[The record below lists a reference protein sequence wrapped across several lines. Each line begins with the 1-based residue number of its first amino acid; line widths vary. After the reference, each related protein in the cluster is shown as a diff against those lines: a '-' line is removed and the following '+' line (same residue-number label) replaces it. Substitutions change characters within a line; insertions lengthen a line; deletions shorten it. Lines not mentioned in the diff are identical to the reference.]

1 MPLCIYV
8 YIISIN
14 YKYMH
19 VCIISQIISLRLS
32 LIFVIDVRVHARPYC
47 NMIII
52 YLLLLYIALKKLLEV
67 EESRFFLLIK
77 LYNTQFVSLL
87 RVICI

>member
-19 VCIISQIISLRLS
+19 VCIVSQIISLRLS
-32 LIFVIDVRVHARPYC
+32 FNFVIDVRVHARPYC
-47 NMIII
+47 NMII

-67 EESRFFLLIK
+67 EKSRFFLFIK
-77 LYNTQFVSLL
+77 LHNTHFVSLL
-87 RVICI
+87 RVICM